1 MYVLLYPD
9 HIRVILI
16 LFESTGA
23 IMLDCYRHF
32 EYLVQTPL
40 KPGFVKVTYFIIHVF
55 YV

>member
-9 HIRVILI
+9 HIRVI

-32 EYLVQTPL
+32 EHLVQTPL
-40 KPGFVKVTYFIIHVF
+40 RPGFVKVTHFMINVF